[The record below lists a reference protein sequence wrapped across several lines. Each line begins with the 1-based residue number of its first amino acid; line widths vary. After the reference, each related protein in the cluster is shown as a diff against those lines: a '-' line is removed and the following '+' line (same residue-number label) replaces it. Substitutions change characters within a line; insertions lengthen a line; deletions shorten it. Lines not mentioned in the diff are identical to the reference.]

1 MADRLFFYHPFAVI
15 GINVILRL
23 ARLSRSRYRLY
34 CLKPVELFC
43 FAVIVAVFVGV
54 GCAVRLYVS

>member
-15 GINVILRL
+15 GINVILGFRYL
-23 ARLSRSRYRLY
+23 ARSRYRAY

-54 GCAVRLYVS
+54 LRFIALYVS